1 MNVVI
6 YGALY
11 RDNGDGKCK
20 KAGAGFRLIMTAH
33 DQKVQKD
40 FEVTSA
46 DRSYGDL
53 WLSELLSRIDAID
66 TYMKLGKDERD
77 EDVESIKLITNQIE
91 AGKMAG
97 KIERILIDALS
108 RGKESEADIEHLVF
122 KDGRYSTRPNNHLYS
137 KLVFKLVAMHKNG
150 IRFSQDH
157 LPSVHTMDLVKSL
170 QKSIAPN
177 KPLII
182 RPKPKREKAPL

>member
-1 MNVVI
+1 MPGLRTLALTVAVRG
-6 YGALY
+6 GAKWETE
-11 RDNGDGKCK
+11 D
-20 KAGAGFRLIMTAH
+20 
-33 DQKVQKD
+33 
-40 FEVTSA
+40 TSGW
-46 DRSYGDL
+46 SHCL
-53 WLSELLSRIDAID
+53 
-66 TYMKLGKDERD
+66 
-77 EDVESIKLITNQIE
+77 
-91 AGKMAG
+91 
-97 KIERILIDALS
+97 
-108 RGKESEADIEHLVF
+108 EHLVF

-182 RPKPKREKAPL
+182 RPKPKRKNAPL